1 MEGSWT
7 ARPANTPSLIGNSG
21 LGPASPCF
29 GGRTLRVYSG
39 AGNSDVSS
47 GLHFTLSPAR
57 SEIWVRYYIRYET
70 GFGWTSRQWTKEVYG
85 HTASPSKYFILGW
98 AFSGNGDF
106 INMGVEAESGINVG
120 DSTLPWN
127 TFAGGS
133 THDGAWDYV
142 EYHVKTDTGSDN
154 GVVEVWV
161 NGTQYINRDTG
172 ITFGAGNFATLDFG
186 ENQNNPNAG
195 AGVLYREY
203 AEMVV

>member
-1 MEGSWT
+1 MPDKPGV
-7 ARPANTPSLIGNSG
+7 AAAIF
-21 LGPASPCF
+21 GPLA
-29 GGRTLRVYSG
+29 
-39 AGNSDVSS
+39 
-47 GLHFTLSPAR
+47 
-57 SEIWVRYYIRYET
+57 
-70 GFGWTSRQWTKEVYG
+70 
-85 HTASPSKYFILGW
+85 
-98 AFSGNGDF
+98 
-106 INMGVEAESGINVG
+106 EAGINVG

-203 AEMVV
+203 AEMVVADGAIGVCSTSRGF